1 MKMRWRAWIM
11 TIFVI
16 VVVFL
21 KIMVVSENEII
32 ALPDDSAGFVKFVH
46 FGITDLGPPVGYP
59 IWLMLGQLLGVPQR
73 LAVELLYILSCWLL
87 CRAAKPAIGQGATLA
102 LFALLVFS
110 PVTFHL
116 FDHALSDSL
125 YVSLVILGVA
135 LSVRLLH
142 LLGNGASPGGLLW
155 LGLGSVLGY
164 MAIVRNESQL
174 LLVWAAWLALLCL
187 WILRQSPSRRYG
199 QLIRGG
205 ALATGVALSLANSP
219 AVFHGVVDGVWG
231 STMSQMPSHMRLLRN
246 LASIDVRPRV
256 RYISVSSQARALA
269 YAHSP
274 TLAGLRDTVERADSP
289 YVLASQHQGG
299 LPAGEI
305 GNGWIWHVFNDAAI
319 QQLPNPRTVGNLSR
333 FWDQVNA
340 ELEAAFSEGRL
351 QRRSVVHP
359 LIAGDLGTVFASM
372 PVGILQAYRKIFDF
386 MPAVTDQGFAQDIF
400 DEVCLRRT
408 HLVKT
413 SESRVSLR
421 GWVLPVDASVVLL
434 GVQVAGGN
442 SSNGVQSWMSA
453 HITTRDD
460 VSAAFSNEWGR
471 AVHATGF
478 ELSSVDVPPGPLTIR
493 YLTNRGVV
501 TDGVGQLGT
510 VQRRDIEGS
519 EALLSALD
527 HLERTVPSQA
537 WIGLN
542 AQSAL
547 AGWEAWSVV
556 LWLGPFVPIFALVG
570 GASRS
575 FGAHSENHVR
585 QPWIA
590 LLFIFGIVIQ
600 RLTFYGVMDELA
612 WQVEHRYVAPL
623 FALLI
628 VLLIISVMLLRVRLA
643 RTRTP

>member
-1 MKMRWRAWIM
+1 MA
-11 TIFVI
+11 IFVI
-16 VVVFL
+16 AVVLL
-21 KIMVVSENEII
+21 KILVVSKNEIL
-32 ALPDDSAGFVKFVH
+32 ALADDSAGFVKFVH
-46 FGITDLGPPVGYP
+46 YGITDLGPPVGYP
-59 IWLMLGQLLGVPQR
+59 LWLMLSQLLGVPQR
-73 LAVELLYILSCWLL
+73 VAVELLYILACWFL
-87 CRAAKPAIGQGATLA
+87 CRAAKPTVGQGAMLA
-102 LFALLVFS
+102 LYVLLVFS

-116 FDHALSDSL
+116 FDHALSDSVH
-125 YVSLVILGVA
+125 VSLVILSVA
-135 LSVRLLH
+135 LSVQLLH
-142 LLGNGASPGGLLW
+142 RLGGGASTGGLLW
-155 LGLGSVLGY
+155 LGLGSVFGY

-174 LLVWAAWLALLCL
+174 LLVWATWLALLCL

-199 QLIRGG
+199 ELIRGG
-205 ALATGVALSLANSP
+205 ALAAGVALSLASGP

-246 LASIDVRPRV
+246 LASIDIRPHERHV
-256 RYISVSSQARALA
+256 SVSSQARALA

-274 TLAGLRDTVERADSP
+274 TLARLRDTVERADNS

-333 FWDQVNA
+333 FWGQVNA

-386 MPAVTDQGFAQDIF
+386 MPAVADQGFARDIF

-408 HLVKT
+408 DLVQT
-413 SESRVSLR
+413 PNSRASLR

-442 SSNGVQSWMSA
+442 SSDGVQSWMNA
-453 HITTRDD
+453 HLTARDD

-471 AVHATGF
+471 AVHASGF
-478 ELSSVDVPPGPLTIR
+478 ELNSVDVPPGPLTIR

-501 TDGVGQLGT
+501 TDGVGHLGT
-510 VQRRDIEGS
+510 VQRWDIDGS

-527 HLERTVPSQA
+527 YLERAVPSQA

-547 AGWEAWSVV
+547 AGWGGWSIV
-556 LWLGPFVPIFALVG
+556 LWLGPFVLIFALVG

-575 FGAHSENHVR
+575 IGARSENNVR
-585 QPWIA
+585 QLWIV
-590 LLFIFGIVIQ
+590 LLFIFGIVVQ
-600 RLTFYGVMDELA
+600 RLTFYGIMNELA
-612 WQVEHRYVAPL
+612 WQIEPRYVAPL

-628 VLLIISVMLLRVRLA
+628 VLLIMSLILLRACFV
-643 RTRTP
+643 RTRTS